1 MFHFIL
7 GAGQLTYAMHIAEGF
22 LPKLWALIWFALFLP
37 ILALSIRKLTFQFK
51 EDQSNKL
58 LFALMAAFAFT
69 LSSLKIPSIV
79 GSCSHP
85 TGMGLG
91 AILLGPLPMVAVG
104 TIVLILQALLIAHG
118 GITTLGAN
126 AFSMAVVGPFVSFGV
141 FHLLKK
147 MNVNRKFN
155 VFFAATL
162 GSLSTYFITSL
173 QLGLAFA
180 EGNFLLAAA
189 KFLGV
194 FMFTQLPISIAE
206 GLLTVV
212 VYNLLSQSNQFPILA
227 GGRKS

>member
-1 MFHFIL
+1 MFQFIFS
-7 GAGQLTYAMHIAEGF
+7 AGQLTYAMHIAEGF
-22 LPKLWALIWFALFLP
+22 LPKLWAFIWFVIFLP
-37 ILALSIRKLTFQFK
+37 VLVMSIRQLTLKFN

-58 LFALMAAFAFT
+58 SFALMAAFAFT

-104 TIVLILQALLIAHG
+104 TIVLMLQALLIAHG

-141 FHLLKK
+141 FYVLKK
-147 MNVNRKFN
+147 MNINRKLG

-180 EGNFLLAAA
+180 EGNFLMATA

-212 VYNLLSQSNQFPILA
+212 VYNLLSQTNQFSTLA
-227 GGRKS
+227 GGRES

>member
-1 MFHFIL
+1 MFHFIF

-22 LPKLWALIWFALFLP
+22 LPKLWAFIWFALFLP
-37 ILALSIRKLTFQFK
+37 VLVLSIRKLAQQFK

-104 TIVLILQALLIAHG
+104 TIVLMLQALLIAHG

-141 FHLLKK
+141 FQLLKK
-147 MNVNRKFN
+147 MKVNRKVN
-155 VFFAATL
+155 VFVAATL
-162 GSLSTYFITSL
+162 GSLSTYFVTSL

-180 EGNFLLAAA
+180 DGNFLLSAA

-212 VYNLLSQSNQFPILA
+212 VYNLLSQSNQFPVLA
-227 GGRKS
+227 GGRES

>member
-1 MFHFIL
+1 MIRYLL
-7 GAGQLTYAMHIAEGF
+7 GAGQLSYAMHISEGF
-22 LPKLWALIWFALFLP
+22 LPKIWALIWFLAFMPFLV
-37 ILALSIRKLTFQFK
+37 LSIRKLTVQFK
-51 EDQSNKL
+51 DDQTHKL

-69 LSSLKIPSIV
+69 LSALKIPSIV
-79 GSCSHP
+79 GSSSHP

-91 AILLGPLPMVAVG
+91 AILLGPMSMVAVG

-147 MNVNRKFN
+147 MNVNKKFS

-162 GSLSTYFITSL
+162 GSLSTYFVTSL
-173 QLGLAFA
+173 QLGLAFTD
-180 EGNFLLAAA
+180 GNLLFSVA

-194 FMFTQLPISIAE
+194 FMFTQVPIAIAE
-206 GLLTVV
+206 GVLTVV
-212 VYNLLSQSNQFPILA
+212 VYNLLSQTDQFETFV
-227 GGRKS
+227 GGTK

>member
-1 MFHFIL
+1 MINYL
-7 GAGQLTYAMHIAEGF
+7 LSSGQLTYAMHISEGF
-22 LPKLWALIWFALFLP
+22 LPKIWAFIWFVTFIPFLV
-37 ILALSIRKLTFQFK
+37 LSIRKLTVQFK
-51 EDQSNKL
+51 DDQTNKL

-69 LSSLKIPSIV
+69 LSALKIPSIV

-91 AILLGPLPMVAVG
+91 AILLGPLSMVTVG

-147 MNVNRKFN
+147 MNVNKKVS

-162 GSLSTYFITSL
+162 GSLSTYFVTSL
-173 QLGLAFA
+173 QLGLAFTD
-180 EGNFLLAAA
+180 GNLYLSVG

-212 VYNLLSQSNQFPILA
+212 VYNLLSQTDQFATLV
-227 GGRKS
+227 GGSK

>member
-1 MFHFIL
+1 MFNVL
-7 GAGQLTYAMHIAEGF
+7 LNAGQLTYAMHIAEGF
-22 LPKLWALIWFALFLP
+22 LPKMWALLWTLVFLP
-37 ILALSIRKLTFQFK
+37 FLVFGIMKLNKQFK
-51 EDQSNKL
+51 EDVSNKL

-91 AILLGPLPMVAVG
+91 AILLGPLSMVVIG
-104 TIVLILQALLIAHG
+104 TVVLLLQALLIAHG

-126 AFSMAVVGPFVSFGV
+126 AFSMAVVGPFVTFAV
-141 FHLLKK
+141 YHVMKN
-147 MNVNRKFN
+147 MNINRKWC
-155 VFFAATL
+155 VFVAATV
-162 GSLSTYFITSL
+162 GSLSTYFVTSI
-173 QLGLAFA
+173 QLGAAFA
-180 EGNFLLAAA
+180 QGDFMMASL

-212 VYNLLSQSNQFPILA
+212 VYNLLTENNQFPKLA
-227 GGRKS
+227 GGSR

>member
-1 MFHFIL
+1 MIRSFL
-7 GAGQLTYAMHIAEGF
+7 SAGQLSYAMHISEGF
-22 LPKLWALIWFALFLP
+22 LPKLWAMLWMLIFLP
-37 ILALSIRKLTFQFK
+37 FLVLSIRKLTLKFRD
-51 EDQSNKL
+51 DQTNKL

-91 AILLGPLPMVAVG
+91 AILLGPVSMVAVG
-104 TIVLILQALLIAHG
+104 TIVLLLQALLIAHG

-126 AFSMAVVGPFVSFGV
+126 AFSMAVVGPFVSFGI
-141 FHLLKK
+141 FHVLNKMHVNKK
-147 MNVNRKFN
+147 VC

-162 GSLSTYFITSL
+162 GSLSTYFVTSL

-180 EGNFLLAAA
+180 DGNFLLTAA

-212 VYNLLSQSNQFPILA
+212 VYNLLSQTNQFQALV
-227 GGRKS
+227 GGTK